1 MEPKLDQTAF
11 RATLGLLGLVTGLA
25 LWSLDTFVIT
35 QLGAPRLELA
45 ISAAALGF
53 FSATLMMSGPM
64 LIGRA
69 MAWACLM
76 ATLPAALLL
85 WASFRYVSVEA
96 LADDPIV
103 LLAFAILLT
112 VPLPFLIA
120 ADRGMP
126 RDYPTL
132 FNESWRLVIRAAAA
146 AVFLGVF
153 WGVYFICSLLLSLVG
168 VTLLDRL
175 VDQAPFVFGL
185 SGLVIGLA
193 LAVLY
198 EMRRY
203 LSPLLLLRL
212 LQLLLV
218 PVTAVVV
225 VFVVRVPLEGLD
237 QVFSG
242 LSAAATLL
250 AMTFGLATLVTSA
263 LDCEPS
269 EAGLTWLLRWTVQLA
284 CCLMPVLAGLG
295 AYAVWLRV
303 AQYGWTP
310 ERVAAACIC
319 AVALTYALLY
329 FWAVVRRGN
338 WDPRIRQGN
347 IHAAL
352 IGIALAAA
360 SLSPLLNP
368 QRIAAQSQLA
378 LFSAGQT
385 DATQL
390 PVRDMARDWGVA
402 GQAAL
407 ETLRAQADRDLQI
420 LLDDALRES
429 ATPVALETPEEQRA
443 ALARLLP
450 LMPAGAS
457 WPEPLWDA
465 LDADQ
470 IATWLAACRAG
481 PDSCVAVIGESA
493 PDLPGDEA
501 IVLLVQG
508 ARFVSATM
516 VGLDAAGEPVN
527 YVTRRQTSD
536 EARELVRATRQG
548 DYTLEV
554 PRRRGLVI
562 GATRLFPSGD

>member
-1 MEPKLDQTAF
+1 V
-11 RATLGLLGLVTGLA
+11 LLL
-25 LWSLDTFVIT
+25 S
-35 QLGAPRLELA
+35 APV
-45 ISAAALGF
+45 
-53 FSATLMMSGPM
+53 

-69 MAWACLM
+69 LLWAGGMAVV
-76 ATLPAALLL
+76 PAGLLL
-85 WASFRYVSVEA
+85 WASLRYPTVEG
-96 LADDPIV
+96 LGNDPIA
-103 LLAFAILLT
+103 LLAYGILLT

-120 ADRGMP
+120 ADRRMP

-132 FNESWRLVIRAAAA
+132 FNESWRLVIRAVAA

-153 WGVYFICSLLLSLVG
+153 WGVYFICSLLLALVG
-168 VTLLDRL
+168 VSLLDTL
-175 VDQAPFVFGL
+175 VDESVFVFAL
-185 SGLVIGLA
+185 SGLVTGLA

-225 VFVVRVPLEGLD
+225 VFVVRVPLEGLGE
-237 QVFSG
+237 VFSG

-269 EAGLTWLLRWTVQLA
+269 EAGLSWLLRWTVQLA

-303 AQYGWTP
+303 DQYGWTP
-310 ERVAAACIC
+310 ARVAAACVC
-319 AVALTYALLY
+319 VMALAYALLY
-329 FWAVVRRGN
+329 CVAVLRRGN

-347 IHAAL
+347 IWAAL
-352 IGIALAAA
+352 LGVALAAA
-360 SLSPLLNP
+360 VLTPLLNP

-378 LFSAGQT
+378 LFNAGQI

-390 PVRDMARDWGVA
+390 PVQDMARNWGHA

-407 ETLRAQADRDLQI
+407 ETLRARADRDLEI

-429 ATPVALETPEEQRA
+429 APPIALETPQDQRS
-443 ALARLLP
+443 ALRQLLP
-450 LMPAGAS
+450 VMPEGAT
-457 WPEPLWDA
+457 WPAPLWNA
-465 LDADQ
+465 LGDDLVAD
-470 IATWLAACRAG
+470 WLAICRAG
-481 PDSCVAVIGESA
+481 PDSCVVVIGEAA
-493 PDLPGDEA
+493 PDLPGEEA
-501 IVLLVQG
+501 MVLAVLG
-508 ARFVSATM
+508 NRFVSVTM
-516 VGLDAAGEPVN
+516 VGRDALGDVVT
-527 YVTRRQTSD
+527 YTTRRSTFD
-536 EARELVRATRQG
+536 DARDLVRATRQG
-548 DYTLEV
+548 AYSLEI

-562 GATRLFPSGD
+562 GDTRLFPSGE